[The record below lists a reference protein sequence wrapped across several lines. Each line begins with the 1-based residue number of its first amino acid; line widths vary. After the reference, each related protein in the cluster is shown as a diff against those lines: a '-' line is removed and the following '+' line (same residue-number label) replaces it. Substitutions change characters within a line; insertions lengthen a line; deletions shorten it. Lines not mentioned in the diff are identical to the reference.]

1 MTNPDGDLEDEE
13 AARPFGGAKL
23 DTPQR
28 TGVTRHR
35 AGLVD
40 DAVVEGV
47 ERGMEKTKTIKL
59 RHNYFNHSH
68 HSHHSDRSHHS
79 YYSDHS
85 HPS

>member
-13 AARPFGGAKL
+13 AACPFGGAKL

-28 TGVTRHR
+28 TSVTRHR

-47 ERGMEKTKTIKL
+47 GRV
-59 RHNYFNHSH
+59 R
-68 HSHHSDRSHHS
+68 SDGTGEGENGNN
-79 YYSDHS
+79 
-85 HPS
+85 